1 MLFKVKLGTILKF
14 NLNSQVQNFDF
25 FFSCNEHERKGIIF
39 CFFILNVKERRAW
52 GRKKSITQEDSRRK
66 SSKVAK

>member
-25 FFSCNEHERKGIIF
+25 FFSCNEHECKGIIF
-39 CFFILNVKERRAW
+39 CFFILNVKER
-52 GRKKSITQEDSRRK
+52 
-66 SSKVAK
+66 